1 MSLQRYLTALNAKLL
16 LLGIFTGI
24 AAFASSIGFAQSKPA
39 PSYPQRIIT
48 VAPHLSEVVESAG
61 GANRLISVSAYSNFP
76 DLVKQLP
83 ITSDARSIDLE
94 KMKQL
99 RPDLII
105 YWRGG
110 TPETQIES
118 IKKTFTSISVV
129 SVEPKKLTDIAND
142 IETIGKLLGT
152 ETIAKKN
159 AETLRSQIN
168 DLKKRY
174 QNKHSRKVRVFYQVW
189 AQPLMT
195 LNQDHLIADII
206 SICGGEQL
214 FAKEKLLVPTV
225 SREAVVKAN
234 PEIIFTAVD
243 TKQMKTDWSM
253 WSSIPQL
260 AATQKKAFV
269 DIDGDM
275 ISRPSSR
282 IMQGA
287 QKICSEIDKIR

>member
-1 MSLQRYLTALNAKLL
+1 MGFQRYLTALNAKSLA
-16 LLGIFTGI
+16 LGLFASFGI
-24 AAFASSIGFAQSKPA
+24 IASSISFAQNKQA
-39 PSYPQRIIT
+39 LHPQRIIT
-48 VAPHLSEVVESAG
+48 VAPHLSEVVEAAG

-76 DLVKQLP
+76 ESVKKLP

-94 KMKQL
+94 KMKSL

-110 TPETQIES
+110 TPESQIES
-118 IKKTFTSISVV
+118 IKKTFTSIQAV
-129 SVEPKKLTDIAND
+129 SIEPKKLTDIAND

-152 ETIAKKN
+152 EAIAKKN
-159 AETLRSQIN
+159 ADAFRAQITE
-168 DLKKRY
+168 LKHQY
-174 QNKHSRKVRVFYQVW
+174 QNKNKRKVRVFYQVW

-206 SICGGEQL
+206 NICGGEQL

-243 TKQMKTDWSM
+243 TQQMKTDWSM

-260 AATQKKAFV
+260 AATQRKAFI

-275 ISRPSSR
+275 ISRPSTR

-287 QKICSEIDKIR
+287 KKICSEIDKIR

>member
-1 MSLQRYLTALNAKLL
+1 MGFQRYLTALNAKSLV
-16 LLGIFTGI
+16 LGLFACFGI
-24 AAFASSIGFAQSKPA
+24 IASSIGFAQNKQA
-39 PSYPQRIIT
+39 LHPQRIIT
-48 VAPHLSEVVESAG
+48 VAPHLSEVVEAAG

-76 DLVKQLP
+76 ESVKKLP

-94 KMKQL
+94 KMKSL

-110 TPETQIES
+110 TPESQIES
-118 IKKTFTSISVV
+118 IKKTFTSIQVV

-159 AETLRSQIN
+159 ADAFRAQIIE
-168 DLKKRY
+168 LKHQY
-174 QNKHSRKVRVFYQVW
+174 QNKNKRKVRIFYQVW

-206 SICGGEQL
+206 NICGGEQL

-243 TKQMKTDWSM
+243 TQQMKTDWSM

-260 AATQKKAFV
+260 AATQRKAFI

-275 ISRPSSR
+275 ISRPSTR

-287 QKICSEIDKIR
+287 KKICSEIDKIR

>member
-1 MSLQRYLTALNAKLL
+1 MGFQRYLTALNAKSLV
-16 LLGIFTGI
+16 LGLFASFGI
-24 AAFASSIGFAQSKPA
+24 IASSISFAQNKQA
-39 PSYPQRIIT
+39 LHPQRIIT
-48 VAPHLSEVVESAG
+48 VAPHLSEVVEAAG

-76 DLVKQLP
+76 ESVKKLP

-94 KMKQL
+94 KMKSL

-110 TPETQIES
+110 TPESQIES
-118 IKKTFTSISVV
+118 IKKTFTSIQVV

-159 AETLRSQIN
+159 ADAFRAQITE
-168 DLKKRY
+168 LKYQY
-174 QNKHSRKVRVFYQVW
+174 QNKNKRKVRVFYQVW

-206 SICGGEQL
+206 NICGGEQL

-243 TKQMKTDWSM
+243 TQQMKTDWSM

-260 AATQKKAFV
+260 AATQKRAFI

-275 ISRPSSR
+275 ISRPSTR

-287 QKICSEIDKIR
+287 KKICSEIDKIR

>member
-1 MSLQRYLTALNAKLL
+1 MSFQRYLTALKAKSLV
-16 LLGIFTGI
+16 LGLFASFGI
-24 AAFASSIGFAQSKPA
+24 VASSISLAQNKQA
-39 PSYPQRIIT
+39 PYPQRIIT
-48 VAPHLSEVVESAG
+48 VAPHLSEVVEAAG

-76 DLVKQLP
+76 ESVKKLP
-83 ITSDARSIDLE
+83 TTSDARSIDLE

-110 TPETQIES
+110 TPESQIES
-118 IKKTFTSISVV
+118 IKKTFTSIQVI
-129 SVEPKKLTDIAND
+129 SVEPKKLTDIASD

-152 ETIAKKN
+152 EAIAKKN
-159 AETLRSQIN
+159 ADAFRAQITE
-168 DLKKRY
+168 LKHQY
-174 QNKHSRKVRVFYQVW
+174 QNKNKRKVRVFYQIW

-206 SICGGEQL
+206 NICGGEQL
-214 FAKEKLLVPTV
+214 FAKEKLLVATV
-225 SREAVVKAN
+225 SRESVVKAN

-243 TKQMKTDWSM
+243 TQQMKTDWSM

-260 AATQKKAFV
+260 AATRKKAFI

-275 ISRPSSR
+275 ISRPSTR

-287 QKICSEIDKIR
+287 KRICSEIDKIR

>member
-1 MSLQRYLTALNAKLL
+1 MGFQRYLTALNAKSLV
-16 LLGIFTGI
+16 LGLFACFGI
-24 AAFASSIGFAQSKPA
+24 IASSISFAQNKQA
-39 PSYPQRIIT
+39 LHPQRIIT
-48 VAPHLSEVVESAG
+48 VAPHLSEVVEAAG

-76 DLVKQLP
+76 ESVKKLP

-94 KMKQL
+94 KMKSL

-110 TPETQIES
+110 TPESQIES
-118 IKKTFTSISVV
+118 IKKTFTSIQAV

-159 AETLRSQIN
+159 ADAFRAQIIE
-168 DLKKRY
+168 LKHQY
-174 QNKHSRKVRVFYQVW
+174 QNKNKRKVRVFYQVW

-206 SICGGEQL
+206 NICGGEQL

-243 TKQMKTDWSM
+243 TQQMKTDWSM

-260 AATQKKAFV
+260 AATQRKAFI

-275 ISRPSSR
+275 ISRPSTR

-287 QKICSEIDKIR
+287 KKICSEIDKIR

>member
-1 MSLQRYLTALNAKLL
+1 MSFQRYLTALNAKLL
-16 LLGIFTGI
+16 LLGFFTGVCVL
-24 AAFASSIGFAQSKPA
+24 ASSIGFAQNKSA

-76 DLVKQLP
+76 ESVKQLP

-94 KMKQL
+94 KMKKL

-142 IETIGKLLGT
+142 IESIGKLLGT

-159 AETLRSQIN
+159 AEILRSQIN

-206 SICGGEQL
+206 NICGGEQL

-260 AATQKKAFV
+260 AASQKKAFV

>member
-1 MSLQRYLTALNAKLL
+1 MGFQRYLTALNAKSLV
-16 LLGIFTGI
+16 LGLFASFGI
-24 AAFASSIGFAQSKPA
+24 IASSISFAQNKQA
-39 PSYPQRIIT
+39 LHPQRIIT
-48 VAPHLSEVVESAG
+48 IAPHLSEVVEAAG

-76 DLVKQLP
+76 ESVKKLP

-94 KMKQL
+94 KMKSL

-110 TPETQIES
+110 TPESQIES
-118 IKKTFTSISVV
+118 IKKTFTSIQAV
-129 SVEPKKLTDIAND
+129 SIEPKKLTDIAND

-152 ETIAKKN
+152 EAIAKKN
-159 AETLRSQIN
+159 ADAFRTQITE
-168 DLKKRY
+168 LKHQY
-174 QNKHSRKVRVFYQVW
+174 QNKNKRKVRVFYQVW

-206 SICGGEQL
+206 NICGGEQL

-243 TKQMKTDWSM
+243 TQQMKTDWSM

-260 AATQKKAFV
+260 AATQRKAFI

-275 ISRPSSR
+275 ISRPSTR

-287 QKICSEIDKIR
+287 KKICSEIDKIR

>member
-1 MSLQRYLTALNAKLL
+1 MGFQRYLTALNAKSLV
-16 LLGIFTGI
+16 LGLFASFGI
-24 AAFASSIGFAQSKPA
+24 IASSISFAQNKQA
-39 PSYPQRIIT
+39 LHPQRIIT
-48 VAPHLSEVVESAG
+48 VAPHLSEVVEAAG

-76 DLVKQLP
+76 ESVKKLP

-94 KMKQL
+94 KMKSL

-110 TPETQIES
+110 TPESQIES
-118 IKKTFTSISVV
+118 IKKTFTSIQVV
-129 SVEPKKLTDIAND
+129 SVEPKKLADIAND

-159 AETLRSQIN
+159 ADAFRAQITE
-168 DLKKRY
+168 LKYQY
-174 QNKHSRKVRVFYQVW
+174 QNKNKRKVRVFYQVW

-206 SICGGEQL
+206 NICGGEQL

-243 TKQMKTDWSM
+243 TQQMKTDWSM

-260 AATQKKAFV
+260 AATQKRAFI

-275 ISRPSSR
+275 ISRPSTR
-282 IMQGA
+282 ILQGA
-287 QKICSEIDKIR
+287 KKICSEIDKIR

>member
-1 MSLQRYLTALNAKLL
+1 MGFQRYLTALNAKSLV
-16 LLGIFTGI
+16 LGLFACFGI
-24 AAFASSIGFAQSKPA
+24 IASSISFAQNKQA
-39 PSYPQRIIT
+39 LHPQRIIT
-48 VAPHLSEVVESAG
+48 VAPHLSEVVEAAG

-76 DLVKQLP
+76 ESVKKLP

-94 KMKQL
+94 KMKSL

-110 TPETQIES
+110 TPESQIES
-118 IKKTFTSISVV
+118 IKKTFTSIQVV

-159 AETLRSQIN
+159 ADAFRAQITE
-168 DLKKRY
+168 LKHQY
-174 QNKHSRKVRVFYQVW
+174 QNKNKRKVRVFYQVW

-206 SICGGEQL
+206 NICGGEQL

-243 TKQMKTDWSM
+243 TQQMKTDWSM

-260 AATQKKAFV
+260 AATQRKAFI

-275 ISRPSSR
+275 ISRPSTR

-287 QKICSEIDKIR
+287 KKICSEIDKIR

>member
-1 MSLQRYLTALNAKLL
+1 MGFQRYLTALNAKSLV
-16 LLGIFTGI
+16 LGLFACFGI
-24 AAFASSIGFAQSKPA
+24 IASSISFAQNKQA
-39 PSYPQRIIT
+39 LHPQRIIT
-48 VAPHLSEVVESAG
+48 VAPHLSEVVEAAG

-76 DLVKQLP
+76 ESVKKLP

-94 KMKQL
+94 KMKSL

-110 TPETQIES
+110 TPESQIES
-118 IKKTFTSISVV
+118 IKKTFTSIQVV

-159 AETLRSQIN
+159 ADAFRAQIIE
-168 DLKKRY
+168 LKHQY
-174 QNKHSRKVRVFYQVW
+174 QNKNKRKVRVFYQVW

-206 SICGGEQL
+206 NICGGEQL

-253 WSSIPQL
+253 WASISQL
-260 AATQKKAFV
+260 AATQKKAFI
-269 DIDGDM
+269 DLDGDV
-275 ISRPSSR
+275 ISRPSPR

-287 QKICSEIDKIR
+287 EKICSEIDRIR

>member
-1 MSLQRYLTALNAKLL
+1 MGFQRYLTALNAKSLV
-16 LLGIFTGI
+16 LGLFACFGI
-24 AAFASSIGFAQSKPA
+24 IASSISFAQNKQA
-39 PSYPQRIIT
+39 LHPQRIIT
-48 VAPHLSEVVESAG
+48 VAPHLSEVVEAAG

-76 DLVKQLP
+76 ESVKKLP

-94 KMKQL
+94 KMKSL

-110 TPETQIES
+110 TPESQIES
-118 IKKTFTSISVV
+118 IKKTFTSIQVV

-159 AETLRSQIN
+159 TDAFRAQIIE
-168 DLKKRY
+168 LKHQY
-174 QNKHSRKVRVFYQVW
+174 QNKNKRKVRIFYQVW

-206 SICGGEQL
+206 NICGGEQL

-243 TKQMKTDWSM
+243 TQQMKTDWSM

-260 AATQKKAFV
+260 AATQRKAFI

-275 ISRPSSR
+275 ISRPSTR

-287 QKICSEIDKIR
+287 KKICSEIDKIR

>member
-1 MSLQRYLTALNAKLL
+1 MGFQRYLTALNAKSLV
-16 LLGIFTGI
+16 LGLFASFGI
-24 AAFASSIGFAQSKPA
+24 IASSISFAQNKQA
-39 PSYPQRIIT
+39 LHPQRIIT
-48 VAPHLSEVVESAG
+48 VAPHLSEVVEAAG

-76 DLVKQLP
+76 ESVKKLP

-94 KMKQL
+94 KMKSL

-110 TPETQIES
+110 TPESQIES
-118 IKKTFTSISVV
+118 IKKTFTSIQAV

-159 AETLRSQIN
+159 ADAFRAQITE
-168 DLKKRY
+168 LKYQY
-174 QNKHSRKVRVFYQVW
+174 QNKNKRKVRVFYQVW

-206 SICGGEQL
+206 NICGGEQL

-243 TKQMKTDWSM
+243 TQQMKTDWSM

-260 AATQKKAFV
+260 AATQKRAFI

-275 ISRPSSR
+275 ISRPSTR

-287 QKICSEIDKIR
+287 KKICSEIDKIR

>member
-1 MSLQRYLTALNAKLL
+1 MGFQRYLTALNAKSLV
-16 LLGIFTGI
+16 LGLFACFGI
-24 AAFASSIGFAQSKPA
+24 IASSISFAQNKQA
-39 PSYPQRIIT
+39 LHPQRIIT
-48 VAPHLSEVVESAG
+48 VAPHLSEVVEAAG

-76 DLVKQLP
+76 ESVKKLP

-94 KMKQL
+94 KMKSL

-110 TPETQIES
+110 TPESQIES
-118 IKKTFTSISVV
+118 IKKTFTSIQVV

-159 AETLRSQIN
+159 ADAFRAQITE
-168 DLKKRY
+168 LKHQH
-174 QNKHSRKVRVFYQVW
+174 QNKNKRKVRVFYQVW

-206 SICGGEQL
+206 NICGGEQL

-243 TKQMKTDWSM
+243 TQQMKTDWSM

-260 AATQKKAFV
+260 AATQRKAFI

-275 ISRPSSR
+275 ISRPSTR

-287 QKICSEIDKIR
+287 KKICSEIDKIR

>member
-1 MSLQRYLTALNAKLL
+1 MGFQRYLTALNAKSLV
-16 LLGIFTGI
+16 LGLFACFGI
-24 AAFASSIGFAQSKPA
+24 IASSISFAQNKQA
-39 PSYPQRIIT
+39 LHPQRIIT
-48 VAPHLSEVVESAG
+48 VAPHLSEVVEAAG

-76 DLVKQLP
+76 ESVKKLP

-94 KMKQL
+94 KMKSL

-110 TPETQIES
+110 TPESQIES
-118 IKKTFTSISVV
+118 IKKTFTSIQVV

-159 AETLRSQIN
+159 ADAFRAQIIE
-168 DLKKRY
+168 LKHQY
-174 QNKHSRKVRVFYQVW
+174 QNKNKRKVRVFYQVW

-206 SICGGEQL
+206 NICGGEQL

-243 TKQMKTDWSM
+243 TQQMKTDWSM

-260 AATQKKAFV
+260 AATQRKAFI

-275 ISRPSSR
+275 ISRPSTR

-287 QKICSEIDKIR
+287 KKICSEIDKIR

>member
-24 AAFASSIGFAQSKPA
+24 VTFASSISFAQNKPA

-76 DLVKQLP
+76 DSVKQLP

-105 YWRGG
+105 YWLGG

-159 AETLRSQIN
+159 ADTLRSQIN
-168 DLKKRY
+168 DLKKHY
-174 QNKHSRKVRVFYQVW
+174 QNKIGRAHV
-189 AQPLMT
+189 
-195 LNQDHLIADII
+195 
-206 SICGGEQL
+206 
-214 FAKEKLLVPTV
+214 
-225 SREAVVKAN
+225 
-234 PEIIFTAVD
+234 
-243 TKQMKTDWSM
+243 
-253 WSSIPQL
+253 
-260 AATQKKAFV
+260 
-269 DIDGDM
+269 
-275 ISRPSSR
+275 
-282 IMQGA
+282 
-287 QKICSEIDKIR
+287 

>member
-1 MSLQRYLTALNAKLL
+1 MGFQRYLTALNAKSLV
-16 LLGIFTGI
+16 LGLFASFGI
-24 AAFASSIGFAQSKPA
+24 IASSISFAQNKQA
-39 PSYPQRIIT
+39 LHPQRIIT
-48 VAPHLSEVVESAG
+48 VAPHLSEVVEAAG

-76 DLVKQLP
+76 ESVKKLP

-94 KMKQL
+94 KMKSL

-110 TPETQIES
+110 TPESQIES
-118 IKKTFTSISVV
+118 IKKTFTSIQVM

-152 ETIAKKN
+152 ETIAKNN
-159 AETLRSQIN
+159 ADAFRAQITE
-168 DLKKRY
+168 LKYQY
-174 QNKHSRKVRVFYQVW
+174 QNKNKRKVRVFYQVW

-206 SICGGEQL
+206 NICGGEQL

-243 TKQMKTDWSM
+243 TQQMKTDWSM

-260 AATQKKAFV
+260 AATQKRAFI

-275 ISRPSSR
+275 ISRPSTR

-287 QKICSEIDKIR
+287 KKICLEIDKIR